1 MHQSKYGLNPS
12 VFTVAELRAHIGQEV
27 GCASWLTIS
36 QEMIDTFANLT
47 NDHQYIH
54 VNQPRAMTETSYG
67 GTIVHGFLT
76 LSMLTQML
84 MSAAPTIKGTSTS
97 INYGFDKIRFLP
109 PVPSGSAIR
118 GRFTL
123 AAVEERVPSELTVRY
138 ETTLEIRDN
147 DRPALFADWLVRLY
161 LR

>member
-1 MHQSKYGLNPS
+1 MPVNLPAL
-12 VFTVAELRAHIGQEV
+12 TVTEFRAQIGQEI

-54 VNQPRAMTETSYG
+54 VDPPRAMAETSYG

-84 MSAAPTIKGTSTS
+84 MSSVPTIRGTSTS
-97 INYGFDKIRFLP
+97 INYGFDKIRFLS
-109 PVPSGSAIR
+109 PVRSDSAIR
-118 GRFTL
+118 GRFML
-123 AAVEERVPSELTVRY
+123 AAVEERVPNELTVRY

-147 DRPALFADWLVRLY
+147 NRPALFADWLIRLY

>member
-1 MHQSKYGLNPS
+1 MSSNPP
-12 VFTVAELRAHIGQEV
+12 VLTVAELRAQIGQEV
-27 GCASWLTIS
+27 GFASWLTIS
-36 QEMIDTFANLT
+36 QKMIDTFADLT

-54 VNQPRAMTETSYG
+54 VDESRAMRETSYG
-67 GTIVHGFLT
+67 GTIAHGFLT

-84 MSAAPTIKGTSTS
+84 MSAVPTIRGTSTS
-97 INYGFDKIRFLP
+97 INYGFDKIRFLS

-123 AAVEERVPSELTVRY
+123 AAVEERVPNELTVRY

-147 DRPALFADWLVRLY
+147 DRPALFADWLGRLY

>member
-1 MHQSKYGLNPS
+1 MNSTVL
-12 VFTVAELRAHIGQEV
+12 TVAELEAKVGQEI

-54 VNQPRAMTETSYG
+54 VNQSRAVTETPYG
-67 GTIVHGFLT
+67 GTIAHGFLT

-84 MSAAPTIKGTSTS
+84 VSAVPHIEGTSTS
-97 INYGFDKIRFLP
+97 INYGFDKVRFLS
-109 PVPSGSAIR
+109 PVLSGSAIR
-118 GRFTL
+118 GRSKL
-123 AAVEERVPSELTVRY
+123 AVVDERMPNELTVRY
-138 ETTLEIRDN
+138 DATLEISEN
-147 DRPALFADWLVRLY
+147 DRPALFAEWLVRLY